1 MDWPVD
7 YRGVWTDWSV
17 YSRGVWTVEE
27 WTDRSVDWPVDSRGV
42 WTDRSVDIQECGQ
55 TGV

>member
-42 WTDRSVDIQECGQ
+42 WTDWSVDIQECGQ

>member
-7 YRGVWTDWSV
+7 YRGVWTDRSV